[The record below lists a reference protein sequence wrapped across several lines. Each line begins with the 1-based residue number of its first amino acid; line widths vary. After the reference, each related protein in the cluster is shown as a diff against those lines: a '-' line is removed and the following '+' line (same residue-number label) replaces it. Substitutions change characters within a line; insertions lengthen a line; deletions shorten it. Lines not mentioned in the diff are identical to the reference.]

1 MSRAFAQRYEIFSER
16 HTNRHMKLKSILD
29 QPVAYKLFSALV
41 GAQHSISIFV
51 SEYVRPAAG
60 DRVLDIG
67 CGPGKILDHL
77 PQVDYFGFDFS
88 PSYIESATRRY
99 GHRGQFFCQRV
110 SEAKVF
116 LEQPESFDI
125 VLAIGVLHHLDD
137 AEAMQLFEIAKHA
150 LKKGGRLVTY
160 DGCYVLDQ
168 SRAAKYLLSR
178 DRGQFV
184 RDEQGYTCLARS
196 GFDEVRASIRDDLL
210 RIPYT
215 HIIMECMK

>member
-1 MSRAFAQRYEIFSER
+1 M
-16 HTNRHMKLKSILD
+16 NLKSLLD
-29 QPVAYKLFSALV
+29 QPVIYKLFSALV
-41 GAQHSISIFV
+41 GAQYSISTLV
-51 SEYVRPAAG
+51 NQYVRPAAG
-60 DRVLDIG
+60 DRILDIG

-110 SEAKVF
+110 SEAQVF

-137 AEAMQLFEIAKHA
+137 AEAMQLFEIARRA
-150 LKKGGRLVTY
+150 LKKDGRLVTY
-160 DGCYVLDQ
+160 DGCYVRGQ

-184 RDEQGYTCLARS
+184 RDEQGYTGLAGSRS
-196 GFDEVRASIRDDLL
+196 DEVRASIRHDLL

-215 HIIMECMK
+215 HIIMECIK

>member
-1 MSRAFAQRYEIFSER
+1 M
-16 HTNRHMKLKSILD
+16 NLKSLLD
-29 QPVAYKLFSALV
+29 QPVIYKLFSALV
-41 GAQHSISIFV
+41 GAQYSISTLV
-51 SEYVRPAAG
+51 NQYVRPAAG
-60 DRVLDIG
+60 DRILDIG

-110 SEAKVF
+110 SEAQVF

-137 AEAMQLFEIAKHA
+137 AEAMQLFEIARRA
-150 LKKGGRLVTY
+150 LKKDGRLVTY
-160 DGCYVLDQ
+160 DGCYVRGQ

-184 RDEQGYTCLARS
+184 RDEQGYTGLAGSR
-196 GFDEVRASIRDDLL
+196 FDEVRASIRHDLL

-215 HIIMECMK
+215 HIIMECIK

>member
-1 MSRAFAQRYEIFSER
+1 
-16 HTNRHMKLKSILD
+16 MKLKSILE
-29 QPVAYKLFSALV
+29 QPFIYKLFSATV
-41 GAQHSISIFV
+41 GAHHSISTFV
-51 SEYVRPAAG
+51 NEYVRPVSG
-60 DRVLDIG
+60 ERILDIG

-88 PSYIESATRRY
+88 PSYIESATRLY

-116 LEQPESFDI
+116 LEHPQSFDI
-125 VLAIGVLHHLDD
+125 VLAVGVLHHLDD
-137 AEAMQLFEIAKHA
+137 AEAMQLFDIAKRA

-160 DGCYVLDQ
+160 DGCYLRDQ

-184 RDEQGYTCLARS
+184 RDKQGYTGLARS
-196 GFDEVRASIRDDLL
+196 SFDDVRAFIRDDLL

-215 HIIMECMK
+215 HIIMVCTK

>member
-1 MSRAFAQRYEIFSER
+1 M
-16 HTNRHMKLKSILD
+16 NLKSILE
-29 QPVAYKLFSALV
+29 QPFVYKLFSALV
-41 GAQHSISIFV
+41 GAQYSISTFV
-51 SEYVRPAAG
+51 NQYVRPAAG
-60 DRVLDIG
+60 DRILDIG

-88 PSYIESATRRY
+88 PSYIESATKRY

-110 SEAKVF
+110 SEAQVF

-137 AEAMQLFEIAKHA
+137 TEALQLFEIARRA

-160 DGCYVLDQ
+160 DGCYMSGQ
-168 SRAAKYLLSR
+168 SRAATYLLSR

-184 RDEQGYTCLARS
+184 RDEQGYTSLARS
-196 GFDEVRASIRDDLL
+196 SFDEVRTSIRDDLL

-215 HIIMECMK
+215 HIIMECVKGAS